1 MVDVIP
7 GIAFPTNQPPTF
19 VTQWG
24 WHNRDY
30 TVKDPLASPNVA
42 PGETQVGT
50 IGANVPVYHFQDDAV
65 TGDVRILP
73 DPSMGGFLM
82 PLVFQPPQN
91 MSPTNYL
98 DFADGPAALIPGAV
112 GISQFSKDLAF
123 ELYTVPE
130 PTTLGLIGLA
140 LAGLA
145 NRSRR
150 PLIG

>member
-1 MVDVIP
+1 M
-7 GIAFPTNQPPTF
+7 
-19 VTQWG
+19 TQWG

-73 DPSMGGFLM
+73 DPNMGGFLM
-82 PLVFQPPQN
+82 PQVFQPVAN

-98 DFADGPAALIPGAV
+98 DFADGPGPGPIA
-112 GISQFSKDLAF
+112 GTNFISQFSKDLAF
-123 ELYTVPE
+123 EIYTVPE
-130 PTTLGLIGLA
+130 PTAFGLIGLA
-140 LAGLA
+140 G
-145 NRSRR
+145 R
-150 PLIG
+150 PGESTPA